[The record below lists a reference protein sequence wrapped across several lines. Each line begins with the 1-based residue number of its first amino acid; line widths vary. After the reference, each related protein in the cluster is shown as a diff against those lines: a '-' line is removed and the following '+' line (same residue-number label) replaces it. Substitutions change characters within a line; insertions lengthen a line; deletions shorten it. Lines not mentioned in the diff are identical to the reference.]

1 MDTKL
6 TAKFFSTLLVFLV
19 AIAIASVGCQ
29 GGQLQSASS
38 TDKSYSTP
46 VSDRRPDIYIYARQ
60 DTPTRIPAWVADS
73 PGDIEVESLALWGMP
88 SEDKSAFGMGI
99 TLTSAFDA
107 SRLYNE
113 INLRGFYAAL
123 SPEKLDAVID
133 LEELYAIIDFRK
145 LYSAINL
152 EEDIWKMLYGN
163 TIYLVYGSGGVAE
176 SMKTAILNHDFR
188 YYNYCETLEA
198 AATLPS
204 YSTTK
209 PVAVAL
215 VEPSE
220 ALAGFLAK
228 YADPEYLGQINMILK
243 LGNIEI
249 ITIGL
254 YSPHH
259 IDVADIVELLG
270 RESDVCSS
278 NLGLLISVKSGLPG
292 FLVAPAVKKILADY
306 EFTEMEFGKF
316 TVYRRPL
323 CTDEGEAIT
332 VLVWVDGNSMFT
344 AVAGYESYAESL
356 IGATIAINR

>member
-1 MDTKL
+1 
-6 TAKFFSTLLVFLV
+6 
-19 AIAIASVGCQ
+19 
-29 GGQLQSASS
+29 
-38 TDKSYSTP
+38 
-46 VSDRRPDIYIYARQ
+46 VSDSRPDIYIYARQ

-73 PGDIEVESLALWGMP
+73 PRDIEVESLALWGMP

-113 INLRGFYAAL
+113 LNLRGFYAAL
-123 SPEKLDAVID
+123 SPEKLDAI
-133 LEELYAIIDFRK
+133 
-145 LYSAINL
+145 INL
-152 EEDIWKMLYGN
+152 EEDIWKMVYGN
-163 TIYLVYGSGGVAE
+163 TIYLVYGSGSAAE

-270 RESDVCSS
+270 RESDVYSS
-278 NLGLLISVKSGLPG
+278 NLGLLVSVKSGLPG
-292 FLVAPAVKKILADY
+292 FLAAPLVKKVLADY

-323 CTDEGEAIT
+323 YTDEGETLT
-332 VLVWVDGNSMFT
+332 VLVWVDGNSIFT
-344 AVAGYESYAESL
+344 AVAGYESYTESL
-356 IGATIAINR
+356 IGATIAINK